1 MKELQSEPALYAKFK
16 GDLLHGLTGIYV
28 DDKISAGSDKYEA
41 WTKRENAYKT
51 QPREFDQGSILGQQF
66 SRDKNIGR
74 LYLSQETYAQNLKP
88 LLIGDVFTAYRSRR
102 MEVAWLVHTRPD
114 IAYEARSTS
123 PRIAIQQRYATIHQR
138 VE

>member
-28 DDKISAGSDKYEA
+28 DDKISGGSDKYEA

-66 SRDKNIGR
+66 SRDKKYWAFILVSRN
-74 LYLSQETYAQNLKP
+74 LCSKSQT
-88 LLIGDVFTAYRSRR
+88 IAYR
-102 MEVAWLVHTRPD
+102 
-114 IAYEARSTS
+114 
-123 PRIAIQQRYATIHQR
+123 
-138 VE
+138 